1 MKRIVLL
8 FISILLFSCTD
19 KEKIQKEIYALENTN
34 LLLMKIQ
41 SDIFRDNLTLID
53 VITSLKNKAENGNII
68 RITNQ
73 IVNNRKRVKE
83 LQKEL
88 DSNRDKRIELQK
100 QLE

>member
-1 MKRIVLL
+1 
-8 FISILLFSCTD
+8 
-19 KEKIQKEIYALENTN
+19 
-34 LLLMKIQ
+34 MKIQ

-53 VITSLKNKAENGNII
+53 VITSLKNKAENRNII

-73 IVNNRKRVKE
+73 IVNNKKRVKE